1 MEQHDR
7 LVRFLGYGN
16 AGSVHEAI
24 IDGTTCALKLFVD
37 ARKFAAELA
46 AYTTIET
53 ALDPLDRKRICAFH
67 GVYPRVHDLAGSA
80 WPHEAV
86 HTHGL
91 RLALQT
97 GPTLD
102 ECLEAGSLS
111 RDERHD
117 IYLQLQA
124 TLRALHASTGVAHGS
139 VHGRNVVVD
148 RRRRRVVLL
157 DFSSSSLRRDAE
169 PAQWLRRTARDW
181 EGLDE
186 MLADVA
192 ARALRKGV
200 GDALRRKILSAE
212 HMERLALAAAGEGV
226 GVDAAIGEQGQG
238 REEGQERED
247 VGVEDRRGEQ
257 GRIVDAAENEVWADK
272 ERGTADT
279 AGDGEWVE
287 EERGTADAAEEA
299 KEWLGDDCWL
309 VDAVTQLSTAI
320 RDSALIPT
328 SYARALRVEAEEVL
342 RRLLR
347 KYFGELPCGGD
358 MVFRDALGSG
368 DDHVARGV
376 KRKRS

>member
-1 MEQHDR
+1 MTA
-7 LVRFLGYGN
+7 L
-16 AGSVHEAI
+16 

-46 AYTTIET
+46 AYTAIET
-53 ALDPLDRKRICAFH
+53 AALDPLDRKRICAFH

-80 WPHEAV
+80 WPHGAV

-124 TLRALHASTGVAHGS
+124 TLRALHASAGVAHGS

-148 RRRRRVVLL
+148 RRRRRAVLL

-181 EGLDE
+181 DGLDDV
-186 MLADVA
+186 LADVA
-192 ARALRKGV
+192 ARALRKGI

-212 HMERLALAAAGEGV
+212 RMERLALAAAGEGV
-226 GVDAAIGEQGQG
+226 GVG
-238 REEGQERED
+238 EEGQERED
-247 VGVEDRRGEQ
+247 VGAGDRQDEQ
-257 GRIVDAAENEVWADK
+257 GRMADTAEDEVWADE
-272 ERGTADT
+272 ERGTAD
-279 AGDGEWVE
+279 AAEDGEWVD
-287 EERGTADAAEEA
+287 EERGMADAAEEA

-309 VDAVTQLSTAI
+309 VDAVTQLSTTI
-320 RDSALIPT
+320 RDTALIPT

-347 KYFGELPCGGD
+347 TYFGELPCGGD

-368 DDHVARGV
+368 GDHVARGV